1 LNDGKIPNPNV
12 VRVAPGT
19 GYHRVE
25 GNGRALRNGRVSDP
39 PPEIPNDTIR
49 NLCAPLQVSCGIDG
63 AIRVW
68 GYKQRRLQQE
78 ILAGSALRLAEL
90 HAASGLLA
98 ASGDDLVIRVY
109 DVQVRGTAA
118 AGAPYRRLK
127 TQGGQGAWSGS
138 DTGSL
143 YISGPCHPPQVGTGR
158 ESRQAPSHLP
168 FHGVQAGRR
177 VRRLAGHTDRLTAVH
192 WASDARWL
200 ISASMDGTTRVWDIP
215 AAQCL
220 QVSAAVSLR
229 LSHSV
234 SLTVSPSVSP
244 PLCLPVCLPVCLSH
258 CVSQCVSL
266 TVSPSVSPTVSPTV
280 VSLAVSPTVSPS
292 PSLPPCL
299 SHRLSHRVPHCL
311 SHRLSHSVS
320 RTDSPTVS
328 PPTSPPLSASLPLL
342 QVMHLGAPVTALS
355 LSPTMDLLATTHVG
369 RVGLYLWA
377 NRPLYLGTAGAAAAA
392 TGAADPTPVDIRLPS
407 VSDNVVRKDGAA
419 AEAGDGAGGPVED
432 DDQPVH
438 EVEEA
443 VAAAAA
449 AKEAA
454 SSECNDA
461 RGAVP
466 VAAGAVTLS
475 RLPKSQWQS
484 LMHLDTIKQRNKPI
498 QPPTK
503 PEAAPFFLPT
513 VGSVS
518 GSTVFDVT
526 GSNAGPAPGSKLLR
540 GDRSAA
546 ATLSE
551 FVRRLRAGAAANDF
565 AALTEHVRS
574 LGPSALDVELQVRSE
589 ELAGWR

>member
-1 LNDGKIPNPNV
+1 
-12 VRVAPGT
+12 
-19 GYHRVE
+19 
-25 GNGRALRNGRVSDP
+25 LRNGRVSDP

-244 PLCLPVCLPVCLSH
+244 PLCLPVCLSH
-258 CVSQCVSL
+258 CVSQCVSRCVSL
-266 TVSPSVSPTVSPTV
+266 TVSPSVSLSPCLPV
-280 VSLAVSPTVSPS
+280 CLPPCLPLLSPS

-299 SHRLSHRVPHCL
+299 PRRLSHRVSL
-311 SHRLSHSVS
+311 TV
-320 RTDSPTVS
+320 SPTVS
-328 PPTSPPLSASLPLL
+328 LTVSPTVSRTVSPALTLPLSHPLHLP
-342 QVMHLGAPVTALS
+342 HSAPLS
-355 LSPTMDLLATTHVG
+355 HCC
-369 RVGLYLWA
+369 R
-377 NRPLYLGTAGAAAAA
+377 
-392 TGAADPTPVDIRLPS
+392 
-407 VSDNVVRKDGAA
+407 
-419 AEAGDGAGGPVED
+419 
-432 DDQPVH
+432 
-438 EVEEA
+438 
-443 VAAAAA
+443 
-449 AKEAA
+449 
-454 SSECNDA
+454 
-461 RGAVP
+461 
-466 VAAGAVTLS
+466 
-475 RLPKSQWQS
+475 
-484 LMHLDTIKQRNKPI
+484 
-498 QPPTK
+498 
-503 PEAAPFFLPT
+503 
-513 VGSVS
+513 
-518 GSTVFDVT
+518 
-526 GSNAGPAPGSKLLR
+526 
-540 GDRSAA
+540 
-546 ATLSE
+546 
-551 FVRRLRAGAAANDF
+551 
-565 AALTEHVRS
+565 
-574 LGPSALDVELQVRSE
+574 
-589 ELAGWR
+589 